1 MDYCQSPV
9 IRIQNLTKYYNVG
22 KDRRILA
29 LDNLN
34 LDIKRGEI
42 FGLLGTNGAG
52 KTTTIKM
59 LSTLISPSS
68 GTALVS
74 NFDIRHHS
82 KAIRRII
89 GVVFSAQMIFHQLT
103 GKANLEF
110 YGDLYDVPNLQQ
122 RIRELTRFFNLEDR
136 IEHRV
141 ETYSKGMKLMLA
153 LMRGI
158 IHDPEIIY
166 LDEPTQGLDPNKAL
180 TMRMQV
186 KELKKRGKTIILT
199 THHMAEAEDLCDRIA
214 ILNKGKIVVVDT
226 PKGLK
231 RKIPGNN
238 ALEVECENAEQCG
251 LIQDGIVLSED
262 KKVIMIPI
270 SDPAK
275 INSIIKEL
283 VQKNIIIKNIK
294 LIEPSLERVFSY
306 FTKQ

>member
-1 MDYCQSPV
+1 
-9 IRIQNLTKYYNVG
+9 
-22 KDRRILA
+22 
-29 LDNLN
+29 LN
-34 LDIKRGEI
+34 LEIKRGEI

-59 LSTLISPSS
+59 LSTLLSPSS
-68 GTALVS
+68 GTALIS

-89 GVVFSAQMIFHQLT
+89 GAVFSGQMIFHQLT
-103 GKANLEF
+103 GRANLEF

-122 RIRELTRFFNLEDR
+122 RIRELAKFFNLEDR

-153 LMRGI
+153 LMRGV

-186 KELKKRGKTIILT
+186 RELQKRGKTIILT

-214 ILNKGKIVVVDT
+214 ILNKGKIMVMDT
-226 PKGLK
+226 PRGLK
-231 RKIPGNN
+231 KRIPGRT
-238 ALEVECENAEQCG
+238 ALEVECDNAKDCS
-251 LIQDGIVLSED
+251 LLRKGIVLSED
-262 KKVIMIPI
+262 KKIVMVPI
-270 SDPAK
+270 NDPVQV
-275 INSIIKEL
+275 NEIIKEL
-283 VQKNIIIKNIK
+283 VQKNIKIKNIK

>member
-68 GTALVS
+68 GTALIS
-74 NFDIRHHS
+74 NFDIKHHN

-89 GVVFSAQMIFHQLT
+89 GVVFSGQMIFHQLT

-122 RIRELTRFFNLEDR
+122 RIRELAKFFNLEDR

-158 IHDPEIIY
+158 IHDPEII
-166 LDEPTQGLDPNKAL
+166 G
-180 TMRMQV
+180 
-186 KELKKRGKTIILT
+186 
-199 THHMAEAEDLCDRIA
+199 
-214 ILNKGKIVVVDT
+214 
-226 PKGLK
+226 
-231 RKIPGNN
+231 
-238 ALEVECENAEQCG
+238 
-251 LIQDGIVLSED
+251 
-262 KKVIMIPI
+262 
-270 SDPAK
+270 
-275 INSIIKEL
+275 
-283 VQKNIIIKNIK
+283 NIIAKT
-294 LIEPSLERVFSY
+294 SR
-306 FTKQ
+306 